1 MAGTAD
7 NVLTEAKESMEKAL
21 EALQRSFGRVR
32 TGRASLTLV
41 DGIRV
46 EFYGT
51 PTPLN
56 QVASLSI
63 PEPRLITIQPWD
75 RTVIPAIEKAIL
87 QSEMDL
93 NPTNDGAVIRI
104 PIPKL
109 TEERRKELVKVVKGM
124 GEDARVAIRGIRRDA
139 NTQID
144 KLAKDKVVAEDEAHR
159 LKDEAQK
166 LTDKHVARVDEL
178 LKKKEAE
185 ILEV

>member
-1 MAGTAD
+1 MAVTAD
-7 NVLTEAKESMEKAL
+7 TVLNDAKSTMDKAIDS
-21 EALQRSFGRVR
+21 LQRSFGRVR
-32 TGRASLTLV
+32 TGRASLALL
-41 DGIRV
+41 DGVRV
-46 EFYGT
+46 EYYGT
-51 PTPLN
+51 PTPLT

-93 NPTNDGAVIRI
+93 NPTNDGAIVRI

-109 TEERRKELVKVVKGM
+109 TEERRKDLVKVIKGM
-124 GEDARVAIRGIRRDA
+124 GEDAKIAVRNTRRDA
-139 NTQID
+139 NAQFD
-144 KLAKDKVVAEDEAHR
+144 KLYKDKLVAEDEVHR
-159 LKDEAQK
+159 LKDETQK
-166 LTDKHVARVDEL
+166 LTDRYVARVDEL

>member
-1 MAGTAD
+1 MADTPEA
-7 NVLTEAKESMEKAL
+7 VLKEIKKSMEKAL
-21 EALQRSFGRVR
+21 EALLRNFGRVR
-32 TGRASLTLV
+32 TGRASLSLV

-46 EFYGT
+46 EYYGT

-56 QVASLSI
+56 QVGSLSI
-63 PEPRLITIQPWD
+63 PEPRLIAIQPWD
-75 RTVIPAIEKAIL
+75 KSLIPAIERAIL

-93 NPTNDGAVIRI
+93 NPTNDGNVIRI

-124 GEDARVAIRGIRRDA
+124 TEEAKVAVRGVRRDA
-139 NTQID
+139 NSQLD
-144 KLAKDKVVAEDEAHR
+144 SLQSEASLPEDAARRAKDEV
-159 LKDEAQK
+159 QK
-166 LTDKHVARVDEL
+166 ITDQYVQKADEL

>member
-1 MAGTAD
+1 MADSPEA
-7 NVLTEAKESMEKAL
+7 VVREAKKGMDKAIES
-21 EALQRSFGRVR
+21 LQRNFGRVR
-32 TGRASLTLV
+32 TGRASLTLL

-46 EFYGT
+46 EYYGT

-56 QVASLSI
+56 QLGSLSI

-75 RTVIPAIEKAIL
+75 KSLISAIERAIL

-93 NPTNDGAVIRI
+93 NPSSDGNVIRI

-124 GEDARVAIRGIRRDA
+124 AEDAKVAIRSVRREG
-139 NTQID
+139 NTQLETLQ
-144 KLAKDKVVAEDEAHR
+144 KEQSLPEDSVR
-159 LKDEAQK
+159 RMKDEVQK
-166 LTDKHVARVDEL
+166 VTDQFVQKADDL